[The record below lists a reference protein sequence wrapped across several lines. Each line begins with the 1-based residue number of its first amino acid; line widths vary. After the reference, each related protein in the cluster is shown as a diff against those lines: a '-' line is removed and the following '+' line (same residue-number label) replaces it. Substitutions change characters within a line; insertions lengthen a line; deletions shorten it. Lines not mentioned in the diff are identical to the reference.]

1 MSDLENEKFQDLVLN
16 HLAKLTQEITELKGG
31 QQKIESDIVEFKQE
45 VNERFDKIEHIMVT
59 KDDLNHALAEGQKD
73 IFSMLQ
79 HIDKKMDKGFT
90 DVVEVQKALTEM
102 YGDHEAAIR
111 ILRRRPV

>member
-1 MSDLENEKFQDLVLN
+1 MENEKFQELVLN

-45 VNERFDKIEHIMVT
+45 VSERFDKIEHIMVT

-73 IFSMLQ
+73 ILSMLQ

>member
-1 MSDLENEKFQDLVLN
+1 MYQRIRNLREDMD
-16 HLAKLTQEITELKGG
+16 LTQTQVANYLNCSQRIY
-31 QQKIESDIVEFKQE
+31 S
-45 VNERFDKIEHIMVT
+45 NYERHIMVT

-73 IFSMLQ
+73 ILSMLQ